1 MNILR
6 GLNDEQTMAVLHH
19 TGPILV
25 LAGPGTGKTRVIT
38 HRIAYLIKRF
48 NVPPER
54 ILAVTFTNK
63 AAQEMRSRV
72 SVLLEAAVDVWIG
85 TFHATCVRILREHGN
100 EIGLNPNFAIFDQET
115 QNEVIVESVRDLSM
129 NPEIY
134 PVWYLRDIISAM
146 KIRLDNPD
154 NAHDYIRTREGDV
167 IIDPD
172 EQEEI
177 VNLLKKY
184 QEKLSEYNA
193 LDFDDL
199 ILNAVKLLGQK
210 GDVSEQYQRRI
221 RYILVDEFQDINF
234 AQYEFLRLICNPEKN
249 IMAVADDDQTIYS
262 WRGSDPAFIDKFKT
276 DFGDRVIMLKEHY
289 RSTKKILIAAQEL
302 IKNNPRQKGESVLET
317 ENALGYNLVCYH
329 LDFPDDELKIVSTLI
344 GKLVTERR
352 YSYGDIAIF
361 YRTHRLGER
370 LEEHLL
376 RQNIGVQRIR
386 QLSSFH
392 DENVRNI
399 VAYLR
404 YAQWH
409 YDKELKLAMNFPQV
423 LIDEVT
429 MVKLEWLAQKANTT
443 LEELLKNIDDYR
455 KEIGPLTR
463 RNIKRFFTRFGE
475 FLEDINGS
483 RITNIVLD
491 LFKLL
496 EAERSPYSSEDIELL
511 EIAKEVRWLTN
522 ATDTLYRAIDIKEP
536 IHITATYGID
546 NYCAA
551 RIIVETLED
560 YLDVKPELNF
570 LPADDGTVD
579 DYDEGV
585 HILIGSY
592 DTVPAGGAMKIVI
605 GDVAS
610 SEDSVIQ
617 LCAPENEITVASK
630 EKGEGQASPSFFALS
645 PIALKLCQRLLGYF
659 EKTNLDGFVVYD
671 LETLTNE
678 PKSAEI
684 IEIAASLLNAEGQ
697 GYKHFHQLVKPKR
710 PIPRGSTRIHGI
722 DDKTVENAPPIEEV
736 LPQFLDFIGDRILVG
751 HNIEEFDNR
760 VIDREMSNYSRRG
773 LSNPFYD
780 TCITAKRLYP
790 RENYKLE
797 VLADKFG
804 IEHEIL
810 HRALEDV
817 EVTRQVFER
826 LSKEDWRRRE
836 QISLPEMSC
845 YVALSLLDKGI
856 PMNDEREEQTLYN
869 AAVRYIVHHQVPL
882 DWLTEK
888 LQPTDN
894 ERVDQFMR
902 QLRKANAP
910 ESRDDTLWRNL
921 KSNFM
926 NNVVAYESNSL
937 CLERVY
943 TVVRDKSQRKDFADF
958 LDYQSLV
965 HNIDEMES
973 DEGKVAMM
981 TLHSAKGTEF
991 PVVIMIGM
999 EERTFPI
1006 YRSDQPPE
1014 MLEEE
1019 RRLCYVGM
1027 TRAKERLYLTSVSR
1041 RTSDIERGSS
1051 MFIRE
1056 IPSNLVRHWTQRNR
1070 S

>member
-6 GLNDEQTMAVLHH
+6 GLNEEQTMAVLHH
-19 TGPILV
+19 TGPLLV
-25 LAGPGTGKTRVIT
+25 LAGPGTGKTKIIT

-72 SVLLEAAVDVWIG
+72 SLLLEAAVDVWIG
-85 TFHATCVRILREHGN
+85 TFHATCVRILREHGS
-100 EIGLNPNFAIFDQET
+100 EIGLNPHFAIFDQET
-115 QNEVIVESVRDLSM
+115 TEEVIVESARDLSM

-146 KIRLDNPD
+146 KIRLDNPE

-172 EQEEI
+172 VQEDI

-199 ILNAVKLLGQK
+199 ILNTVRLLEQK
-210 GDVSEQYQRRI
+210 EDVRTQFQRRI

-249 IMAVADDDQTIYS
+249 MMAVADDDQTIYS
-262 WRGSDPAFIDKFKT
+262 WRGSDPAFIDKFKA
-276 DFGDRVIMLKEHY
+276 DFGDEVIMLREHY

-302 IKNNPRQKGESVLET
+302 IQNNPRQKGDSVLET
-317 ENALGYNLVCYH
+317 ENALGYNLMCYY
-329 LDFPDDELKIVSTLI
+329 LDFPDDELKIVTTLI
-344 GKLVTERR
+344 KKLVTERR
-352 YSYGDIAIF
+352 YSYSDIAIF

-370 LEEHLL
+370 LEEHL
-376 RQNIGVQRIR
+376 QQEGIGVQRVR

-404 YAQWH
+404 YAQWRH
-409 YDKELKLAMNFPQV
+409 DRELKLAINFPQV
-423 LIDEVT
+423 LVDEVT
-429 MVKLEWLAQKANTT
+429 MVKLEWLAQKANTN
-443 LEELLKNIDDYR
+443 LEKFLKDVEGYR
-455 KEIGPLTR
+455 EEVGPLTR
-463 RNIKRFFTRFGE
+463 RNIKRFMANFEE
-475 FLEDINGS
+475 FSERVNGN
-483 RITNIVLD
+483 RITNIVLE

-496 EAERSPYSSEDIELL
+496 EAERSPYRSEDIGLL
-511 EIAKEVRWLTN
+511 EVTREILRLTN
-522 ATDTLYRAIDIKEP
+522 ATDTLYRAIDINEP
-536 IHITATYGID
+536 IYITAAYGID

-551 RIIVETLED
+551 RIIFETLEN
-560 YLDVKPELNF
+560 YLNVQPELNL
-570 LPADDGTVD
+570 LPADDGKVIG
-579 DYDEGV
+579 YNEGV

-592 DTVPAGGAMKIVI
+592 ETVPEGDTMKIVI
-605 GDVAS
+605 GDLSS

-617 LCAPENEITVASK
+617 LRAPENEITVASK
-630 EKGEGQASPSFFALS
+630 
-645 PIALKLCQRLLGYF
+645 IALKLCQRLLGYF

-671 LETLTNE
+671 LETLTND

-684 IEIAASLLNAEGQ
+684 VEIAASLLNAEGQ
-697 GYKHFHQLVKPKR
+697 GYRHFHQLVKPKR

-736 LPQFLDFIGDRILVG
+736 LPQFVDFIGDRILVG

-760 VIDREMSNYSRRG
+760 VIDREMSAYSRRG

-780 TCITAKRLYP
+780 TYITAKRLYP
-790 RENYKLE
+790 RENCKLE
-797 VLADKFG
+797 VLADKFE
-804 IEHEIL
+804 IEHEEL

-826 LSKEDWRRRE
+826 LSKEDWQRRE
-836 QISLPEMSC
+836 QTSLPEMLF
-845 YVALSLLDKGI
+845 YVALGLLDKNASI
-856 PMNDEREEQTLYN
+856 SDEREEQALYN
-869 AAVRYIVHHQVPL
+869 SAVRYLVNHKVQL
-882 DWLTEK
+882 DCLTEE
-888 LQPTDN
+888 LQPT
-894 ERVDQFMR
+894 EEEQVEQFMR
-902 QLRKANAP
+902 QLRKGDSP
-910 ESRDDTLWRNL
+910 ESVDDASWRSL
-921 KSNFM
+921 KSGFM
-926 NNVVAYESNSL
+926 NSVVAYESNSQQ
-937 CLERVY
+937 
-943 TVVRDKSQRKDFADF
+943 KNFADF
-958 LDYQSLV
+958 LDYQALI
-965 HNIDEMES
+965 HNIDEIES
-973 DEGKVAMM
+973 EEGKVNMM

-999 EERTFPI
+999 EEGTFPI
-1006 YRSDQPPE
+1006 YRHNQPPE

-1041 RTSDIERGSS
+1041 RMGDIERGGS
-1051 MFIRE
+1051 MFIKE
-1056 IPSNLVRHWTQRNR
+1056 IPSNLIRHWTQKRR
-1070 S
+1070 